1 MTCCQVES
9 LISVD
14 ERGQMILPK
23 DIREKAHI
31 QPGDKLALLTWEKEG
46 SICCLVLIKANELMP
61 MLKDKLGPMISDLNT
76 K

>member
-1 MTCCQVES
+1 MTCCHVVS
-9 LISVD
+9 LISID

-23 DIREKAHI
+23 DVREKARI

-46 SICCLVLIKANELMP
+46 AICCLALIKADELMP
-61 MLKDKLGPMISDLNT
+61 MLKDKLGPIMSNLNT

>member
-1 MTCCQVES
+1 MTCCHVVS
-9 LISVD
+9 LISID

-23 DIREKAHI
+23 DVREKAHI

-46 SICCLVLIKANELMP
+46 AICCLALIKADELMP
-61 MLKDKLGPMISDLNT
+61 MLKDKLGPIMSNLNT